1 MLDEISSNMNQK
13 VAAVNEADLF
23 TYSAFTYE
31 KLFSPSSDIY
41 HRNVVK
47 LSGMRKSELQ
57 KVVAKSLEYLN
68 AKPNRNF
75 SLSDFQIGFTRS
87 TPSSTGTTPRTAAAR
102 HPSTTARP

>member
-1 MLDEISSNMNQK
+1 MIFKMLDEISSNLNQK

-47 LSGMRKSELQ
+47 LSDMRKSELQ

-68 AKPNRNF
+68 AKSNRNF
-75 SLSDFQIGFTRS
+75 VRFPNRVYKLLTYYNRLRIRASFLF
-87 TPSSTGTTPRTAAAR
+87 AA
-102 HPSTTARP
+102 